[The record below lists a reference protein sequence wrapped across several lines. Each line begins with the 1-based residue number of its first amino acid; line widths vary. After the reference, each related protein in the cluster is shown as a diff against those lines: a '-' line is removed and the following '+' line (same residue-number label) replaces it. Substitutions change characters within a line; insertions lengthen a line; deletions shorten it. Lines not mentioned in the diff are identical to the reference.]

1 MKAAV
6 IEAPRKVGLTDVAD
20 PTPEQGEVLI
30 RVAGSGICGSE
41 IPAYE
46 GRRWFEYPLPAGTP
60 GHEGWGTVAEVG
72 PGVDGVEVGA
82 RVAML
87 SERAHAEYD
96 IATRD
101 SIVEVPRSNRDE
113 PFPGEA
119 LGCVMNIFER
129 SAVHAGQ
136 TVAVVGIGFL
146 GALLT
151 QLAARAGARVIAIS
165 RRASSLDAAEQMG
178 AADLVP
184 TEGDPV
190 RAVEKLTDGKLCDR
204 VIECTGLQS
213 PLDLAGALTRT
224 RGRLVI
230 AGYHQDGGRTVD
242 MQLWNWRGLDVIN
255 AHERDPKVYVDGI
268 REAVRA
274 IDAGR
279 LDPSPLY
286 THVFTLDEAAAAFR
300 AAAERPRGFMKALVM
315 G

>member
-6 IEAPRKVGLTDVAD
+6 IEGPRKVGLTDVAV
-20 PTPEQGEVLI
+20 PTPGPGEVLI

-46 GRRWFEYPLPAGTP
+46 GRRWFDYPLPAGTP
-60 GHEGWGTVAEVG
+60 GHEGWGRIEELGA
-72 PGVDGVEVGA
+72 GVQGVEVGA

-96 IATRD
+96 IAPEH
-101 SIVEVPRSNRDE
+101 SVVQVPRSMREE

-119 LGCVMNIFER
+119 LGCAMNIFER
-129 SAVHAGQ
+129 SDVDAGQ

-178 AADLVP
+178 AAELVR
-184 TEGDPV
+184 TEGDPLS
-190 RAVEKLTDGKLCDR
+190 AVKKLTDGKLCDR
-204 VIECTGLQS
+204 VIECTGLQR

-224 RGRLVI
+224 RGRLII
-230 AGYHQDGGRTVD
+230 AGYHQDGPRTVD

-255 AHERDPKVYVDGI
+255 AHERDPKAYVNGI
-268 REAVRA
+268 REAVSA
-274 IDAGR
+274 IDAGK

-286 THVFTLDEAAAAFR
+286 THVFALDEAAAAFR
-300 AAAERPRGFMKALVM
+300 TAAERPRGFMKALVI